1 MKLQVYLC
9 TYVVAA
15 DPNGTINGGRVERM
29 RADNAI
35 ELRHH
40 ERELHHRT
48 HRMYL
53 TFPCVRFES
62 NSSALRCAS
71 KRLDPAS

>member
-1 MKLQVYLC
+1 MAPLM
-9 TYVVAA
+9 VA
-15 DPNGTINGGRVERM
+15 DVERM

-48 HRMYL
+48 LQMCL
-53 TFPCVRFES
+53 TFPYVRLES
-62 NSSALRCAS
+62 NSSARRRAS
-71 KRLDPAS
+71 KRLDPAF